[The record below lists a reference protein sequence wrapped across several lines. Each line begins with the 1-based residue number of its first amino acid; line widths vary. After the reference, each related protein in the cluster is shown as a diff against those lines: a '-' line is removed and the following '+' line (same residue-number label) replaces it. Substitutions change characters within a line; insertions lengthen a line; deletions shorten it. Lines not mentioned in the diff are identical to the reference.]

1 MKEVSVEIPKAVREK
16 AEAAKRFIEK
26 KYSLNQIKAE
36 EKAENWRNFQEKLKS
51 MNLTT
56 TQEEAIKKEVIH

>member
-36 EKAENWRNFQEKLKS
+36 EKA
-51 MNLTT
+51 
-56 TQEEAIKKEVIH
+56 

>member
-1 MKEVSVEIPKAVREK
+1 LEK

-36 EKAENWRNFQEKLKS
+36 QKAEQWKHFQQKITELHL
-51 MNLTT
+51 NNQ
-56 TQEEAIKKEVIH
+56 QEEQAKQ

>member
-1 MKEVSVEIPKAVREK
+1 MPKQPEFSKLTLEK

-36 EKAENWRNFQEKLKS
+36 QKAEQWKHFQQKITELHL
-51 MNLTT
+51 NNQ
-56 TQEEAIKKEVIH
+56 QEEQAKQ